1 MNIFGSSRRYNM
13 NSTNNL
19 PYYQFSIDYPH
30 RINDV
35 AEVREDNPREVI
47 LIFKDGSIWSFWMGD
62 NNYDL
67 RRISK
72 DGNLTDQEYAREFG
86 IKLTHIMEKQGLTQV
101 DLAELLGTTQAT
113 VSRLITGRTIINLSQ
128 MRKIARVL
136 NMTVEELQLKF

>member
-1 MNIFGSSRRYNM
+1 M

-47 LIFKDGSIWSFWMGD
+47 LIFKDRSIWSFWMGD
-62 NNYDL
+62 DNYDL

>member
-1 MNIFGSSRRYNM
+1 M

-47 LIFKDGSIWSFWMGD
+47 LIFKDRSIWSFWMGN

>member
-1 MNIFGSSRRYNM
+1 MSI
-13 NSTNNL
+13 TNNL

-62 NNYDL
+62 NDL

-86 IKLTHIMEKQGLTQV
+86 IKLTHIMEKQGLTQA

-128 MRKIARVL
+128 MRKLARVL
-136 NMTVEELQLKF
+136 DMTVEELQLKF

>member
-1 MNIFGSSRRYNM
+1 MNNM

-47 LIFKDGSIWSFWMGD
+47 LIFKDRSIWSFWMGD

-113 VSRLITGRTIINLSQ
+113 VSRLITGKTIIDLIQ

>member
-1 MNIFGSSRRYNM
+1 M

-47 LIFKDGSIWSFWMGD
+47 LIFKDRSIWSFWMGN

-128 MRKIARVL
+128 MRKIARIL

>member
-1 MNIFGSSRRYNM
+1 M

-86 IKLTHIMEKQGLTQV
+86 IKLTHIMKKQGLTQV

>member
-1 MNIFGSSRRYNM
+1 M

-47 LIFKDGSIWSFWMGD
+47 LIFKDGSIWSFWMG
-62 NNYDL
+62 NNDL

-86 IKLTHIMEKQGLTQV
+86 IKLTHIMEKQGLTQA

-113 VSRLITGRTIINLSQ
+113 VSRLITGKTIINLSQ
-128 MRKIARVL
+128 MRKLARVL
-136 NMTVEELQLKF
+136 DMTVEELQLKF

>member
-1 MNIFGSSRRYNM
+1 M

-47 LIFKDGSIWSFWMGD
+47 LIFKDRSIWSFWMGD
-62 NNYDL
+62 DNYDL

-86 IKLTHIMEKQGLTQV
+86 IKLTHIMKKQGLTQV

>member
-1 MNIFGSSRRYNM
+1 M

-86 IKLTHIMEKQGLTQV
+86 IKLMHIMEKQGLTQV

>member
-1 MNIFGSSRRYNM
+1 M

-19 PYYQFSIDYPH
+19 PYYQFSIDYPN

-47 LIFKDGSIWSFWMGD
+47 LIFKDRSIWSFWMGD

-101 DLAELLGTTQAT
+101 DLAKLLGTTQAT

>member
-1 MNIFGSSRRYNM
+1 M

-47 LIFKDGSIWSFWMGD
+47 LIFKDRSIWSFWMGD

-113 VSRLITGRTIINLSQ
+113 VSRLITGKTIIDLIQ

>member
-1 MNIFGSSRRYNM
+1 M

-35 AEVREDNPREVI
+35 AEVREDNPREII
-47 LIFKDGSIWSFWMGD
+47 LIFKDRSIWSFWMGD

>member
-1 MNIFGSSRRYNM
+1 M

-47 LIFKDGSIWSFWMGD
+47 LIFKDRSIWSFWMGD

>member
-1 MNIFGSSRRYNM
+1 M

-47 LIFKDGSIWSFWMGD
+47 LIFKDRSIWSFWMGN

-72 DGNLTDQEYAREFG
+72 DGNLTDQGYAREFG

>member
-1 MNIFGSSRRYNM
+1 M

-72 DGNLTDQEYAREFG
+72 DGNLTDKEYAREFG

>member
-1 MNIFGSSRRYNM
+1 M

-35 AEVREDNPREVI
+35 AEVREDNPMEVI
-47 LIFKDGSIWSFWMGD
+47 LIFKDGSIWSFWMG
-62 NNYDL
+62 NNDL

-128 MRKIARVL
+128 MRKLARVL

>member
-1 MNIFGSSRRYNM
+1 MS
-13 NSTNNL
+13 STNNL

>member
-1 MNIFGSSRRYNM
+1 M

-47 LIFKDGSIWSFWMGD
+47 LIFKDRSIWSFWMGD
-62 NNYDL
+62 DNYDL

-86 IKLTHIMEKQGLTQV
+86 IKLTHIMKKQGLTQV
-101 DLAELLGTTQAT
+101 DLAELLGATQAT

>member
-1 MNIFGSSRRYNM
+1 M

-30 RINDV
+30 LINDV
-35 AEVREDNPREVI
+35 AEIREDNPREVI
-47 LIFKDGSIWSFWMGD
+47 LIFKDRSIWSFWMGD

-72 DGNLTDQEYAREFG
+72 DGNLTDQEYAREIG

-113 VSRLITGRTIINLSQ
+113 VSRLITGRTIIDLIQ

>member
-1 MNIFGSSRRYNM
+1 M